1 MFQELESTIKGIS
14 GKATDDSQHLGQR
27 EQETEQTAH
36 IQDTEA
42 TSPNMIATSSAEIRN
57 TPKNTK
63 GRKRSLSTTVSG
75 VQDAIKQL
83 KTLSEENK
91 QDLNEFD
98 VFCDS
103 LAIQLKKM
111 PLDRALIC
119 QGQLQKVMTQ
129 ERLFQLTS
137 HPQSHSSMSSRS
149 PADYQQSIATS
160 GPYSAMSSTQSS
172 THSRQSQNH
181 YYQSTEKDDDYEDSD
196 VLSDAISS
204 AGIIVDDL
212 MAL

>member
-1 MFQELESTIKGIS
+1 ME
-14 GKATDDSQHLGQR
+14 QR
-27 EQETEQTAH
+27 EQQTEQTAH

-42 TSPNMIATSSAEIRN
+42 TSPNMIATSSAEITN

-63 GRKRSLSTTVSG
+63 GRKRSLNTTVSG

-119 QGQLQKVMTQ
+119 QEQLQKVMTQ

-160 GPYSAMSSTQSS
+160 GRYSAMSSAQSS

-181 YYQSTEKDDDYEDSD
+181 YYQSTEKDDDYENSE
-196 VLSDAISS
+196 VLSEALSS

-212 MAL
+212 MPL

>member
-1 MFQELESTIKGIS
+1 ME
-14 GKATDDSQHLGQR
+14 QR
-27 EQETEQTAH
+27 EQQTEQTAH

-42 TSPNMIATSSAEIRN
+42 TSPNMIATSSAEITN

-63 GRKRSLSTTVSG
+63 GRKRSLNTTVSG

-119 QGQLQKVMTQ
+119 QEQLQKVMTQ

-137 HPQSHSSMSSRS
+137 HPQYSSMSSRS
-149 PADYQQSIATS
+149 PADYQQSVATS
-160 GPYSAMSSTQSS
+160 GRYSAMSSAQSS

-181 YYQSTEKDDDYEDSD
+181 YYEKDDDYENSD
-196 VLSDAISS
+196 VLSEAISS

-212 MAL
+212 MPL